1 MPELNMPP
9 AKDTAVITIDE
20 SEFDFDNLTEEIE
33 RVLTQAS
40 AIKAR
45 IKTKAPPT
53 PNPELVQ
60 RRWPSWVTWR

>member
-1 MPELNMPP
+1 MPELNTP

-45 IKTKAPPT
+45 IKAEAPPT
-53 PNPELVQ
+53 PNPGLVQ
-60 RRWPSWVTWR
+60 RRWPSWVKWR